1 MEESKLT
8 HSANTD
14 TNMGLIGIAA
24 SNQNMKTK
32 IVYLLSILESNDLD
46 RIETQVISLLKNMM
60 NFFSNYVTEIPDFES
75 LTPEQQKVYLLK
87 FKMVSRSI
95 AGHKI
100 KSTDEMVQVFV
111 FTVLNSLENKNKR
124 TENIV
129 TGKLENKE
137 SQSEFR
143 SFLKKAAE
151 NEIYKSTIQK
161 PEEETKVKIVNTDI
175 LLGIKQAMNHAGLN
189 FNNENVSSNS
199 LTILED
205 AHQCFKS
212 TQHGNKRLTH

>member
-32 IVYLLSILESNDLD
+32 IVYLLSILESHDLD
-46 RIETQVISLLKNMM
+46 RM

-205 AHQCFKS
+205 AHQCCKA